1 MFCVKLLNSRICELH
16 LEERFLIRN
25 SKRLKLCPA
34 ACPTVFPDIRGPEP
48 EPEKDHL
55 YAKMTPCT
63 LSSIKK
69 AEVLKKKLATI
80 RKQKRTLKKK
90 ITSLSNELG
99 EFDIISIQV

>member
-34 ACPTVFPDIRGPEP
+34 AYPTVFPDIRGPEP

-55 YAKMTPCT
+55 YGKMTP
-63 LSSIKK
+63 
-69 AEVLKKKLATI
+69 
-80 RKQKRTLKKK
+80 
-90 ITSLSNELG
+90 SLHTVQYKEGGSFKEEAG
-99 EFDIISIQV
+99 YY